1 MKPVMILF
9 NKLWLLAR
17 VWSTEVLAQLIIFPV
32 TVQVFQQGSR
42 KCVLALRTHIYM
54 YVCTYIGVLTAI
66 PWELFEDIV
75 DPKVVLNGD
84 GSTATAVGMMFLPR
98 YESINRWT

>member
-1 MKPVMILF
+1 M
-9 NKLWLLAR
+9 
-17 VWSTEVLAQLIIFPV
+17 LAQLIIFPV

-54 YVCTYIGVLTAI
+54 YVRTYIGVLTAI

-75 DPKVVLNGD
+75 DPKGVLNGD